1 MGLSAI
7 RREEDNSRMKKTK
20 AQTNVSTKDR
30 CSPVVYNKAECFDF
44 QLSKRHTRK
53 QDGASNPWLSKTNL
67 FHVIKSYTVIIK
79 RFKEQINSKYQK
91 KNYHNEPANLLLSAS
106 RRIIKRSEE
115 MFQKQGNR
123 IRYHAIS
130 PSDLCLGD
138 DAWVVFLFFKFVKVK
153 NRPHHWNN

>member
-53 QDGASNPWLSKTNL
+53 KDGASNPWFSKTNL

-79 RFKEQINSKYQK
+79 RFKEQIHSKYQK
-91 KNYHNEPANLLLSAS
+91 EKLSQRTCKSAS
-106 RRIIKRSEE
+106 ISIKEDYQKVGGNVSEA
-115 MFQKQGNR
+115 G
-123 IRYHAIS
+123 
-130 PSDLCLGD
+130 
-138 DAWVVFLFFKFVKVK
+138 
-153 NRPHHWNN
+153 